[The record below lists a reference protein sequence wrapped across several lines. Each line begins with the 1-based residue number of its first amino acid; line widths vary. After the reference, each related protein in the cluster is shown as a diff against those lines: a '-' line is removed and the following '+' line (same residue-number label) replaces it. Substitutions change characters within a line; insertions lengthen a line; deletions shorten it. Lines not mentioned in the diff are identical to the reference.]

1 VDKTMTEDNVGNL
14 KSQPDPNE
22 QLRDRLKL
30 PTTQTRRVRPDEQL
44 PAPDVEAALT
54 FCRGALE
61 TIGVAPTERL
71 TRDVAVRLLTSMRE
85 GLTLKDAEAIVQ
97 WAVVMATRDRW
108 SGYRDLTVLFG
119 AKFPVYLAS
128 ARAVPELAKRKAEEK
143 AARVAEQAELAAAAA
158 ERRRQKAEKHMA
170 RQDERAEQ
178 AEQCDPMRAKQQRD
192 ALLAK
197 LPDGVMW
204 MGEMARL
211 QAAFDLACR
220 DGTLRTPKERAAATR
235 AIKQRR
241 VELDGAVSNE
251 NETRLAATVSAAT
264 FVRDYVAAHPGAP
277 FNDVLSHGLAAGHD
291 QKSLGR
297 AYGGFVNERRSSL
310 TAERGEG

>member
-1 VDKTMTEDNVGNL
+1 MTEDNVGNL
-14 KSQPDPNE
+14 KAQPDPNE
-22 QLRDRLKL
+22 RLRARLKL
-30 PTTQTRRVRPDEQL
+30 PATPTKIFSPDEQL
-44 PAPDVEAALT
+44 PATEAEAVVA

-61 TIGVAPTERL
+61 QIGVIPTERYA
-71 TRDVAVRLLTSMRE
+71 RDAAARLLTSMRE
-85 GLTLKDAEAIVQ
+85 GLTLRDAEVIIK
-97 WAVVMATRDRW
+97 WAVVMGRNDRW

-128 ARAVPELAKRKAEEK
+128 ARAVLELAKRKAEEK

-178 AEQCDPMRAKQQRD
+178 AEQCDPMRAKQQRE

-241 VELDGAVSNE
+241 DEIDGAVSNE

-264 FVRDYVAAHPGAP
+264 FVRDYVAVHPGAP
-277 FNDVLSHGLAAGHD
+277 FDDVLARGLAAGHD

-297 AYGGFVNERRSSL
+297 AYGGWVNEQRSSM